1 MGSLTGRGVWFRW
14 LVAHAAVVVGCTVL
28 AFVIVVATPPEA
40 GFNFGVV
47 YVALPLLALGLPW
60 NLLSVVDPYELD
72 GLSRFLRSLAEFG
85 PAFLN
90 LAIHGA
96 LFWFVGRRR
105 EHRPESAA
113 RVPQG

>member
-1 MGSLTGRGVWFRW
+1 MGSLTRRGVWFRW
-14 LVAHAAVVVGCTVL
+14 LVAHAAVVVVCTVL
-28 AFVIVVATPPEA
+28 LFVIVVATPPEA

-47 YVALPLLALGLPW
+47 YVGLPLLALGLPW

-72 GLSRFLRSLAEFG
+72 GLPLLLRTLADFG

-96 LFWFVGRRR
+96 LFWFVSRRGER
-105 EHRPESAA
+105 PPESAA